1 MGKNVIISEADMTSS
16 VYIDSKDKSMLFFD
30 ESPTQGWGDIIL
42 TPE

>member
-16 VYIDSKDKSMLFFD
+16 VYIGSKDKSMLFFG
-30 ESPTQGWGDIIL
+30 ELPTEGWGDIIL